1 MQMKRPFLKLPI
13 RFDAEALAAEVRALP
28 ASAWT
33 PHPTGFVGNEA
44 VRLVTPSGQPTDNI
58 EGPMGPTE
66 NLASCR
72 YLTEIMAEL
81 GAVWGRS
88 RLMGLA
94 AGREVPLHVDTHY
107 YWRTH
112 LRIHIPVITNLG
124 VRFTCGEETVHMAAG
139 ECWLFD
145 SFQWHRVENKGD
157 AQRIHLV
164 IDTVGGGMLP
174 ELMAT
179 AEAGDRE
186 PRLVRPGE
194 GRGGELRFEQV
205 NAPKVMSPWEM
216 RYHLAFL
223 AGQAN
228 PDPLLPKV
236 VGRVEQFIDEWA
248 ASWAQFGADDG
259 GHQAYAQ
266 LIQQVRVD
274 LAKLGGERLTL
285 RNRWPLYHM
294 FDQLIFQMA
303 LPRPAAQPLQAGSLA
318 AAGQSGAYATS
329 RVTG

>member
-13 RFDAEALAAEVRALP
+13 RFDADALAAEVRALP

-44 VRLVTPSGQPTDNI
+44 VRLVTPGGAPTDDI
-58 EGPMGPTE
+58 EGPMGPAE
-66 NLASCR
+66 NLANCR
-72 YLTEIMAEL
+72 YINEIMTEL

-112 LRIHIPVITNLG
+112 LRIHIPVITNPRVL
-124 VRFTCGEETVHMAAG
+124 FTCGEETVHMAAG

-145 SFQWHRVENKGD
+145 SFQWHRVENKGG

-164 IDTVGGGMLP
+164 IDTVGGGLLP
-174 ELMAT
+174 ELMAA

-223 AGQAN
+223 TDQAN
-228 PDPLLPKV
+228 ADPLLGTV
-236 VGRVEQFIDEWA
+236 SDRVEQFIDEWA
-248 ASWAQFGADDG
+248 ASWAQFGADDQG
-259 GHQAYAQ
+259 LSSYAQ
-266 LIQQVRVD
+266 LIDQVRLD
-274 LAKLGGERLTL
+274 LAKLGGEHITL

-294 FDQLIFQMA
+294 FDQLIFLMA
-303 LPRPAAQPLQAGSLA
+303 LPRPAAQPMVAGSLA
-318 AAGQSGAYATS
+318 SAHHGAAQTAG
-329 RVTG
+329 